1 MSYVSV
7 EDAIRMCEEAELIV
21 PRDGSYLVPEIH
33 YRRIALLLA
42 EAEHARRMFAYI
54 ARDAGISI
62 VGYDGTRYEPDG
74 MLYTNQY
81 ETASTN
87 KGTIT
92 DEQEVKE

>member
-1 MSYVSV
+1 MNH
-7 EDAIRMCEEAELIV
+7 EDAKRICEEAELIDPTCEGDYV
-21 PRDGSYLVPEIH
+21 H
-33 YRRIALLLA
+33 YRRVARLLA
-42 EAEHARRMFAYI
+42 EVEHARRMFAYI

-74 MLYTNQY
+74 MLYANQY
-81 ETASTN
+81 EVASTN

>member
-1 MSYVSV
+1 MNH
-7 EDAIRMCEEAELIV
+7 EDAKRICEEAELID
-21 PRDGSYLVPEIH
+21 PNDGFPDIH
-33 YRRIALLLA
+33 YRRIARLLA

-74 MLYTNQY
+74 MLYTDQY
-81 ETASTN
+81 EVASTN